1 MRRFLLGGQ
10 EQCEGVDGDQSEASS
25 CQVNAEVW
33 AFLLDGKRLGG
44 FLLQNVGHEKKSCQM
59 LSAFWKLRIP
69 VFGCRMVGFTGSCF
83 FLGTLQLWLC
93 PWKCSS
99 SYKWLYRTIAI
110 VVLSYIPICS
120 GFNMF

>member
-83 FLGTLQLWLC
+83 FWAPCNYGSVLGSAV
-93 PWKCSS
+93 PVISG
-99 SYKWLYRTIAI
+99 
-110 VVLSYIPICS
+110 YIEP
-120 GFNMF
+120 